1 MAVDVKE
8 AATRKLGPL
17 PVWAWAGVV
26 GGAVIVSRMLRGG
39 GGSAPAVESG
49 TPQLV
54 GGGATGGGGV
64 SSDYPGSNAALE
76 AQLDQVTSQLETLQA
91 SDSSNVGLIAELQ
104 ELQQTLQGKIAS
116 QQTTIAGLS
125 SSLSN
130 ATKLNTLQTKLT
142 NLLQQLSAAYS
153 AKNEAITALERDR
166 ARYAD
171 GIISKSTYDNNVK
184 VWQSKLDAANASIT
198 SLNGQITTTQND
210 IKKIGA

>member
-49 TPQLV
+49 TPQV
-54 GGGATGGGGV
+54 IGGGATGGGGV

-91 SDSSNVGLIAELQ
+91 SDSANVGLIAELQ
-104 ELQQTLQGKIAS
+104 ELQTTLQTKLAT

-184 VWQSKLDAANASIT
+184 IWQGKLDAANASIT
-198 SLNGQITTTQND
+198 SLNGQIKTTQDD